1 MFNWSKN
8 NLLIFTY
15 QWWSRGGAWA
25 SPLLILD
32 QTEALRAEKSSFGDC
47 PPARPTLS
55 QGLDPALHV
64 PRARLSI
71 YLSVPLFSLDD
82 IL

>member
-1 MFNWSKN
+1 MVGPGEGPGSP
-8 NLLIFTY
+8 
-15 QWWSRGGAWA
+15 
-25 SPLLILD
+25 PLLILD
-32 QTEALRAEKSSFGDC
+32 QTEVLRAEKSSFGDR
-47 PPARPTLS
+47 PPALS

-71 YLSVPLFSLDD
+71 SLSVPLFSLDD